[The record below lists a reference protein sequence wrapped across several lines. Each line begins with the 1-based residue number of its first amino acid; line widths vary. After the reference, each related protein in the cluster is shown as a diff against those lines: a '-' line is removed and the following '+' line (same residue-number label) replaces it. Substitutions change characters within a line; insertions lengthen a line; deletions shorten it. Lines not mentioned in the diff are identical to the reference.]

1 MENVENMSV
10 QEEQN
15 ADQQD
20 AFLDGWGDEQTA
32 QDAPETSETA
42 EGEDTA
48 EEETETAS
56 ETEGAQSA
64 SDGRAAETAAEA
76 GAEAQTE
83 TTEQKADAPE
93 KTWTLRHMDETK
105 NVGEAEMVTLAQK
118 GMDYDRIR
126 AKYDESKPA
135 MEILSIFAKQK
146 GVSVADYV
154 SFLRTEAK
162 KADGLSE
169 AEARRSIELEDR
181 EAAVTAREAEQAA
194 ERQAAE
200 QANAAAN
207 AAAQRRKADIDE
219 FAREYPD
226 VARNPDAIPKEVW
239 DAVAAGSSLTVA
251 YAKYTAK
258 QARERPSAPEA
269 PHRRRIRTSKTPHA
283 PPGVCRAPDRTPAG
297 ATRSWRDGAN
307 NLPFRR
313 RADEREE

>member
-10 QEEQN
+10 QEEQS

-42 EGEDTA
+42 EGEDAA
-48 EEETETAS
+48 EEVTETAS

-64 SDGRAAETAAEA
+64 SDGGAAETAAEA

-258 QARERPSAPEA
+258 QAREEA
-269 PHRRRIRTSKTPHA
+269 ER
-283 PPGVCRAPDRTPAG
+283 
-297 ATRSWRDGAN
+297 TRSAAQAAQQNIKNAARSTGSMQSAGQNAGGRD
-307 NLPFRR
+307 PFL
-313 RADEREE
+313 EGWGE

>member
-42 EGEDTA
+42 EGEDAA

-64 SDGRAAETAAEA
+64 PDGGAAETAAEA

-258 QARERPSAPEA
+258 QAREEA
-269 PHRRRIRTSKTPHA
+269 ER
-283 PPGVCRAPDRTPAG
+283 
-297 ATRSWRDGAN
+297 TRSAAQAAQQNVKNAARSTGSMQSAGQNAGGRD
-307 NLPFRR
+307 PFL
-313 RADEREE
+313 EGWGE

>member
-48 EEETETAS
+48 EEVTETAS

-64 SDGRAAETAAEA
+64 SDGGAAETAAEA

-83 TTEQKADAPE
+83 TSEQKADAPE

-258 QARERPSAPEA
+258 QAREEA
-269 PHRRRIRTSKTPHA
+269 ER
-283 PPGVCRAPDRTPAG
+283 
-297 ATRSWRDGAN
+297 TRSAAQAAQQNVKNAARSTGSMQSAGQNAGGRD
-307 NLPFRR
+307 PFL
-313 RADEREE
+313 EGWGE

>member
-48 EEETETAS
+48 EEETEPAS
-56 ETEGAQSA
+56 EAEGAQSA
-64 SDGRAAETAAEA
+64 PDGGAAETAAEA

-258 QARERPSAPEA
+258 QAREEA
-269 PHRRRIRTSKTPHA
+269 ER
-283 PPGVCRAPDRTPAG
+283 
-297 ATRSWRDGAN
+297 TRSAAQAAQQNIKNAARSTGSMQSAGQNAGGRD
-307 NLPFRR
+307 PFL
-313 RADEREE
+313 EGWGE

>member
-42 EGEDTA
+42 EGEDTT
-48 EEETETAS
+48 EEVTETAS

-64 SDGRAAETAAEA
+64 SDGGAAETAAEA

-258 QARERPSAPEA
+258 QAREEA
-269 PHRRRIRTSKTPHA
+269 EH
-283 PPGVCRAPDRTPAG
+283 
-297 ATRSWRDGAN
+297 TRSAAQAAQQNVKNAARSTGSMQSAGQNAGGRD
-307 NLPFRR
+307 PFL
-313 RADEREE
+313 EGWGE

>member
-48 EEETETAS
+48 EEVTETAS

-64 SDGRAAETAAEA
+64 PDGGASETAAEA

-258 QARERPSAPEA
+258 QAREEA
-269 PHRRRIRTSKTPHA
+269 ERT
-283 PPGVCRAPDRTPAG
+283 
-297 ATRSWRDGAN
+297 
-307 NLPFRR
+307 R
-313 RADEREE
+313 RAAQAAQQNVKNAARSTGSMQSAGQNAGGRDPFLEGWGE

>member
-48 EEETETAS
+48 EEETEPAS

-64 SDGRAAETAAEA
+64 PDGGAAETAAEA
-76 GAEAQTE
+76 GAEVQTE

-258 QARERPSAPEA
+258 QAREEA
-269 PHRRRIRTSKTPHA
+269 ER
-283 PPGVCRAPDRTPAG
+283 
-297 ATRSWRDGAN
+297 TRSAAQAAQQNIKNAARSTGSMQSAGQNAGGRD
-307 NLPFRR
+307 PFL
-313 RADEREE
+313 EGWGE

>member
-10 QEEQN
+10 QEEQT

-42 EGEDTA
+42 EGEDTT
-48 EEETETAS
+48 EEGTETAS

-64 SDGRAAETAAEA
+64 PDGGAAETAAEA

-258 QARERPSAPEA
+258 QAREEA
-269 PHRRRIRTSKTPHA
+269 ER
-283 PPGVCRAPDRTPAG
+283 
-297 ATRSWRDGAN
+297 TRSAAQAAQQNIKNAARSTGSMQSAGQNAGGRD
-307 NLPFRR
+307 PFL
-313 RADEREE
+313 EGWGE

>member
-10 QEEQN
+10 QEEQT

-64 SDGRAAETAAEA
+64 SDGGAVETAAEA

-258 QARERPSAPEA
+258 QAREEA
-269 PHRRRIRTSKTPHA
+269 ER
-283 PPGVCRAPDRTPAG
+283 
-297 ATRSWRDGAN
+297 TRSAAQAAQQNVKNAARSTGSMQSAGQNAGGRD
-307 NLPFRR
+307 PFL
-313 RADEREE
+313 EGWGE

>member
-64 SDGRAAETAAEA
+64 SDGGAAETAAEA

-83 TTEQKADAPE
+83 ITEQKADAPE

-258 QARERPSAPEA
+258 QAREEA
-269 PHRRRIRTSKTPHA
+269 ER
-283 PPGVCRAPDRTPAG
+283 
-297 ATRSWRDGAN
+297 TRSAAQAAQQNIKNAARSTGSMQSAGQNAGGRD
-307 NLPFRR
+307 PFL
-313 RADEREE
+313 EGWGE

>member
-15 ADQQD
+15 ADQKD

-42 EGEDTA
+42 EGEDTT

-56 ETEGAQSA
+56 ETDGAQSA
-64 SDGRAAETAAEA
+64 PDGGAAETAAEA

-258 QARERPSAPEA
+258 QAREEA
-269 PHRRRIRTSKTPHA
+269 ER
-283 PPGVCRAPDRTPAG
+283 
-297 ATRSWRDGAN
+297 TRSAAQAAQQNVKNAARSTGSMQSAGQNAGGRD
-307 NLPFRR
+307 PFL
-313 RADEREE
+313 EGWGE

>member
-32 QDAPETSETA
+32 QDATEASETA

-48 EEETETAS
+48 EEVTESAS
-56 ETEGAQSA
+56 ETEDAQSA
-64 SDGRAAETAAEA
+64 SDGGAAETAAEA
-76 GAEAQTE
+76 GAEAQAE

-258 QARERPSAPEA
+258 RAREEA
-269 PHRRRIRTSKTPHA
+269 ER
-283 PPGVCRAPDRTPAG
+283 
-297 ATRSWRDGAN
+297 TRSAAQAAQQNIKNAARSTGSMQSAGQNAGGRD
-307 NLPFRR
+307 PFL
-313 RADEREE
+313 EGWGE

>member
-10 QEEQN
+10 QEEQSV
-15 ADQQD
+15 DQQD

-64 SDGRAAETAAEA
+64 SDGGAAETAAEA

-258 QARERPSAPEA
+258 QAREEA
-269 PHRRRIRTSKTPHA
+269 ER
-283 PPGVCRAPDRTPAG
+283 
-297 ATRSWRDGAN
+297 TRSAAQAAQQNVKNAARSTGSMQSAGQNAGGRD
-307 NLPFRR
+307 PFL
-313 RADEREE
+313 EGWGE

>member
-42 EGEDTA
+42 EGEDTT
-48 EEETETAS
+48 EEVTETAS
-56 ETEGAQSA
+56 EAEGAQSA
-64 SDGRAAETAAEA
+64 PDGGAAETAAEA

-258 QARERPSAPEA
+258 QAREEA
-269 PHRRRIRTSKTPHA
+269 ER
-283 PPGVCRAPDRTPAG
+283 
-297 ATRSWRDGAN
+297 TRSAAQAAQQNIKNAARSTGSMQSAGQNAGGRD
-307 NLPFRR
+307 PFL
-313 RADEREE
+313 EGWGE

>member
-20 AFLDGWGDEQTA
+20 AFLDGWGDELTA

-42 EGEDTA
+42 EGEDAA
-48 EEETETAS
+48 EEVTETAS

-64 SDGRAAETAAEA
+64 PDGGAAETAAEA

-258 QARERPSAPEA
+258 QAREEA
-269 PHRRRIRTSKTPHA
+269 ER
-283 PPGVCRAPDRTPAG
+283 
-297 ATRSWRDGAN
+297 TRSAAQAAQQNVKNAARSTGSMQSAGQNAGGRD
-307 NLPFRR
+307 PFL
-313 RADEREE
+313 EGWGE

>member
-10 QEEQN
+10 QEEQT

-42 EGEDTA
+42 EGEDTT
-48 EEETETAS
+48 EEGTETAS

-64 SDGRAAETAAEA
+64 PDGGAAETAAEA

-154 SFLRTEAK
+154 AFLRTEAK

-258 QARERPSAPEA
+258 QAREEA
-269 PHRRRIRTSKTPHA
+269 ER
-283 PPGVCRAPDRTPAG
+283 
-297 ATRSWRDGAN
+297 TRSAAQAAQQNVKNAARSTGSMQSAGQNAGGRD
-307 NLPFRR
+307 PFL
-313 RADEREE
+313 EGWGE

>member
-42 EGEDTA
+42 EGEDAA
-48 EEETETAS
+48 EEVTETAS

-64 SDGRAAETAAEA
+64 PDGGAAETAAEA

-200 QANAAAN
+200 QANAAAS

-258 QARERPSAPEA
+258 QAREEA
-269 PHRRRIRTSKTPHA
+269 ER
-283 PPGVCRAPDRTPAG
+283 
-297 ATRSWRDGAN
+297 TRSAAQAAQQNIKNAARSTGSMQSAGQNAGGRD
-307 NLPFRR
+307 PFL
-313 RADEREE
+313 EGWGE

>member
-48 EEETETAS
+48 EEATETAS

-64 SDGRAAETAAEA
+64 PDGGADETAAEA

-258 QARERPSAPEA
+258 QAREEA
-269 PHRRRIRTSKTPHA
+269 ER
-283 PPGVCRAPDRTPAG
+283 
-297 ATRSWRDGAN
+297 TRSAAQAAQQNVKNAARSTGSMQSAGQNAGGRD
-307 NLPFRR
+307 PFL
-313 RADEREE
+313 EGWGE

>member
-42 EGEDTA
+42 EGEDAA

-64 SDGRAAETAAEA
+64 PDGGAAETAAEA

-258 QARERPSAPEA
+258 QAREEA
-269 PHRRRIRTSKTPHA
+269 ER
-283 PPGVCRAPDRTPAG
+283 
-297 ATRSWRDGAN
+297 TRSAAQAAQQNVKNAARSTGSMQSAGQNAGWRD
-307 NLPFRR
+307 PFL
-313 RADEREE
+313 EGWGE

>member
-10 QEEQN
+10 QEEQT

-64 SDGRAAETAAEA
+64 SDGGAAETAAEA

-200 QANAAAN
+200 QTNAAAN

-258 QARERPSAPEA
+258 QAREEA
-269 PHRRRIRTSKTPHA
+269 ER
-283 PPGVCRAPDRTPAG
+283 
-297 ATRSWRDGAN
+297 TRSAAQAAQQNVKNAARSTGSMQSAGQNAGGRD
-307 NLPFRR
+307 PFL
-313 RADEREE
+313 EGWGE

>member
-10 QEEQN
+10 QEEQS

-42 EGEDTA
+42 EGEDAA
-48 EEETETAS
+48 EEVTETAS

-64 SDGRAAETAAEA
+64 PDGGAAETAAEA

-258 QARERPSAPEA
+258 QAREEA
-269 PHRRRIRTSKTPHA
+269 ER
-283 PPGVCRAPDRTPAG
+283 
-297 ATRSWRDGAN
+297 TRSAAQAAQQNIKNAARSTGSMQSAGQNAGGRD
-307 NLPFRR
+307 PFL
-313 RADEREE
+313 EGWGE

>member
-10 QEEQN
+10 QEEQS

-48 EEETETAS
+48 EEETEPAS

-64 SDGRAAETAAEA
+64 PDGGAAETAAEA

-258 QARERPSAPEA
+258 QAREEA
-269 PHRRRIRTSKTPHA
+269 ER
-283 PPGVCRAPDRTPAG
+283 
-297 ATRSWRDGAN
+297 TRSAAQAAQQNIKNAARSTGSMQSAGQNAGGRD
-307 NLPFRR
+307 PFL
-313 RADEREE
+313 EGWGE

>member
-42 EGEDTA
+42 EGEDAA
-48 EEETETAS
+48 EEVTETAS

-64 SDGRAAETAAEA
+64 PDGGAAETAAEA

-93 KTWTLRHMDETK
+93 KTWTLRHMDEIK

-258 QARERPSAPEA
+258 QAREEA
-269 PHRRRIRTSKTPHA
+269 ER
-283 PPGVCRAPDRTPAG
+283 
-297 ATRSWRDGAN
+297 TRSAAQAAQQNIKNAARSTGSMQSAGQNAGGRD
-307 NLPFRR
+307 PFL
-313 RADEREE
+313 EGWGE

>member
-42 EGEDTA
+42 EGEDTT
-48 EEETETAS
+48 EEVTETAS

-64 SDGRAAETAAEA
+64 PDGGAAETAAEA

-200 QANAAAN
+200 QANAAAS

-258 QARERPSAPEA
+258 QAREEA
-269 PHRRRIRTSKTPHA
+269 ER
-283 PPGVCRAPDRTPAG
+283 
-297 ATRSWRDGAN
+297 TRSAAQAAQQNIKNAARSTGSMQSAGQNAGGRD
-307 NLPFRR
+307 PFL
-313 RADEREE
+313 EGWGE

>member
-48 EEETETAS
+48 EEETEPAS

-64 SDGRAAETAAEA
+64 PDGGAAETAAEA

-181 EAAVTAREAEQAA
+181 EAAVTAREAEQES

-258 QARERPSAPEA
+258 QAREEA
-269 PHRRRIRTSKTPHA
+269 ER
-283 PPGVCRAPDRTPAG
+283 
-297 ATRSWRDGAN
+297 TRSAAQAAQQNIKNAARSTGSMQSAGQNAGGRD
-307 NLPFRR
+307 PFL
-313 RADEREE
+313 EGWGE

>member
-10 QEEQN
+10 QEEQS

-32 QDAPETSETA
+32 QDAPETSEPA

-56 ETEGAQSA
+56 ETEDAQSA
-64 SDGRAAETAAEA
+64 SDGGAAETAAEA

-126 AKYDESKPA
+126 AKYNESKPA

-258 QARERPSAPEA
+258 QAREEA
-269 PHRRRIRTSKTPHA
+269 ER
-283 PPGVCRAPDRTPAG
+283 
-297 ATRSWRDGAN
+297 TRSAAQAAQQNVKNAARSTGSMQSAGQNAGGRD
-307 NLPFRR
+307 PFL
-313 RADEREE
+313 EGWGE

>member
-48 EEETETAS
+48 EEVTETAS

-64 SDGRAAETAAEA
+64 PDGGAAETAAEA

-258 QARERPSAPEA
+258 QAREEAERTRIAAQAAQQNIKNAARSTGSMQSA
-269 PHRRRIRTSKTPHA
+269 
-283 PPGVCRAPDRTPAG
+283 GQNAG
-297 ATRSWRDGAN
+297 GRD
-307 NLPFRR
+307 PFL
-313 RADEREE
+313 EGWGE

>member
-48 EEETETAS
+48 EEVTETAS

-64 SDGRAAETAAEA
+64 SDGGAAETAAEA

-93 KTWTLRHMDETK
+93 KTWTLRHMDEIK

-258 QARERPSAPEA
+258 QAREEA
-269 PHRRRIRTSKTPHA
+269 ER
-283 PPGVCRAPDRTPAG
+283 
-297 ATRSWRDGAN
+297 TRSAAQAAQQNVKNAARSTGSMQSAGQNAGGRD
-307 NLPFRR
+307 PFL
-313 RADEREE
+313 EGWGE

>member
-10 QEEQN
+10 QEEQT

-48 EEETETAS
+48 EEETEPVS

-64 SDGRAAETAAEA
+64 PDGGAAETAAEA

-105 NVGEAEMVTLAQK
+105 NVGEAERVTLAQK

-258 QARERPSAPEA
+258 QAREEA
-269 PHRRRIRTSKTPHA
+269 ER
-283 PPGVCRAPDRTPAG
+283 
-297 ATRSWRDGAN
+297 TRSAAQAAQQNIKNAARSTGSMQSAGQNAGGRD
-307 NLPFRR
+307 PFL
-313 RADEREE
+313 EGWGE

>member
-10 QEEQN
+10 QEEQT

-48 EEETETAS
+48 EEETEPAS

-64 SDGRAAETAAEA
+64 PDGGAAETAAEA

-258 QARERPSAPEA
+258 QAREEA
-269 PHRRRIRTSKTPHA
+269 ER
-283 PPGVCRAPDRTPAG
+283 
-297 ATRSWRDGAN
+297 TRSAAQAAQQNVKNAARSTGSMQSAGQNAGGRD
-307 NLPFRR
+307 PFL
-313 RADEREE
+313 EGLGE

>member
-48 EEETETAS
+48 EEETEPAS

-64 SDGRAAETAAEA
+64 PDGGAAETAAEA

-258 QARERPSAPEA
+258 QAREEA
-269 PHRRRIRTSKTPHA
+269 ER
-283 PPGVCRAPDRTPAG
+283 
-297 ATRSWRDGAN
+297 TRSAAQAAQQNIKNAARSTGSMQSAGQNAGGRD
-307 NLPFRR
+307 PFL
-313 RADEREE
+313 EGWGE

>member
-10 QEEQN
+10 QEEQS

-56 ETEGAQSA
+56 ETEDAQSA
-64 SDGRAAETAAEA
+64 SDGGAAETAAEA

-258 QARERPSAPEA
+258 QAREEA
-269 PHRRRIRTSKTPHA
+269 ER
-283 PPGVCRAPDRTPAG
+283 
-297 ATRSWRDGAN
+297 TRSAAQAAQQNVKNAARSTGSMQSAGQNAGGRD
-307 NLPFRR
+307 PFL
-313 RADEREE
+313 EGWGE

>member
-10 QEEQN
+10 QEEQS

-42 EGEDTA
+42 EGEDTT
-48 EEETETAS
+48 EEVTETAS
-56 ETEGAQSA
+56 EAEGAQSA
-64 SDGRAAETAAEA
+64 PDGGAAETAAEA

-181 EAAVTAREAEQAA
+181 EAAVTAREAEQEA

-258 QARERPSAPEA
+258 QAREEA
-269 PHRRRIRTSKTPHA
+269 ER
-283 PPGVCRAPDRTPAG
+283 
-297 ATRSWRDGAN
+297 TRSAAQAAQQNIKNAARSTGSMQSAGQNAGGRD
-307 NLPFRR
+307 PFL
-313 RADEREE
+313 EGWGE

>member
-15 ADQQD
+15 ADQKD

-48 EEETETAS
+48 EEETEPAS

-64 SDGRAAETAAEA
+64 PDGGAAETAAEA

-258 QARERPSAPEA
+258 QAREEA
-269 PHRRRIRTSKTPHA
+269 ER
-283 PPGVCRAPDRTPAG
+283 
-297 ATRSWRDGAN
+297 TRSAAQAAQQNIKNAARSTGSMQSAGQNAGGRD
-307 NLPFRR
+307 PFL
-313 RADEREE
+313 EGWGE

>member
-56 ETEGAQSA
+56 ETEDAQSA
-64 SDGRAAETAAEA
+64 SDGGAAETAAEA

-258 QARERPSAPEA
+258 RAREEA
-269 PHRRRIRTSKTPHA
+269 ER
-283 PPGVCRAPDRTPAG
+283 
-297 ATRSWRDGAN
+297 TRSAAQAAQQNIKNAARSTGSMQSAGQNAGGRD
-307 NLPFRR
+307 PFL
-313 RADEREE
+313 EGWGE

>member
-48 EEETETAS
+48 EEETEPAS

-64 SDGRAAETAAEA
+64 PDGGAAETAAEA

-105 NVGEAEMVTLAQK
+105 NVGEAEMVALAQK

-258 QARERPSAPEA
+258 QAREEA
-269 PHRRRIRTSKTPHA
+269 ER
-283 PPGVCRAPDRTPAG
+283 
-297 ATRSWRDGAN
+297 TRSAAQAAQQNIKNAARSTGSMQSAGQNAGGRD
-307 NLPFRR
+307 PFL
-313 RADEREE
+313 EGWGE

>member
-48 EEETETAS
+48 EEETEPAS

-64 SDGRAAETAAEA
+64 PDGGAAETAAEA

-258 QARERPSAPEA
+258 QAREEA
-269 PHRRRIRTSKTPHA
+269 ER
-283 PPGVCRAPDRTPAG
+283 
-297 ATRSWRDGAN
+297 TRSAAQAAQQNLKNAARSTGSMQSAGQNAGGRD
-307 NLPFRR
+307 PFL
-313 RADEREE
+313 EGWGE

>member
-10 QEEQN
+10 QEEQT

-48 EEETETAS
+48 EEETEPAS

-64 SDGRAAETAAEA
+64 PDGGAAETAAEA

-200 QANAAAN
+200 QANAAAS

-258 QARERPSAPEA
+258 QAREEAERTRIAAQAAQQNVKNAARSTGSMQSA
-269 PHRRRIRTSKTPHA
+269 
-283 PPGVCRAPDRTPAG
+283 GQNAG
-297 ATRSWRDGAN
+297 GRD
-307 NLPFRR
+307 PFL
-313 RADEREE
+313 EGWGE

>member
-42 EGEDTA
+42 EGEDTT
-48 EEETETAS
+48 EEVTETAS
-56 ETEGAQSA
+56 ETEDAQSA
-64 SDGRAAETAAEA
+64 SDGGAAETAAEA

-258 QARERPSAPEA
+258 QAREEA
-269 PHRRRIRTSKTPHA
+269 ER
-283 PPGVCRAPDRTPAG
+283 
-297 ATRSWRDGAN
+297 TRSAAQAAQQNVKNAARSTGSMQSAGQNAGGRD
-307 NLPFRR
+307 PFL
-313 RADEREE
+313 EGWGE

>member
-42 EGEDTA
+42 EGEDAT
-48 EEETETAS
+48 EEVTETAS

-64 SDGRAAETAAEA
+64 PDGGAAETAAEA

-154 SFLRTEAK
+154 AFLRTEAK

-258 QARERPSAPEA
+258 QAREEA
-269 PHRRRIRTSKTPHA
+269 ER
-283 PPGVCRAPDRTPAG
+283 
-297 ATRSWRDGAN
+297 TRSAAQAAQQNVKNAARSTGSMQSAGQNAGGRD
-307 NLPFRR
+307 PFL
-313 RADEREE
+313 EGWGE